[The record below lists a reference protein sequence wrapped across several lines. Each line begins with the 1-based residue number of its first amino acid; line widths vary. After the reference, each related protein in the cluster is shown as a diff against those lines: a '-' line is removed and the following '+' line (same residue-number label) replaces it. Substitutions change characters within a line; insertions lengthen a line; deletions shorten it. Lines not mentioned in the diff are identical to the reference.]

1 LLEHKLKTRLLTV
14 EDIEMKSGIY
24 QIKNLTNNKIYIGS
38 SVDIKARWAGHR
50 SDLKNKKHHSK
61 HLQRSWELHGSN
73 AFEFMILEVVKD
85 SELLLEREQHYLDT
99 LRPYEREVGYN
110 NCREAGR
117 PTGYKHSEETRR
129 KMSETK
135 KGHKHSEETK
145 RKIGISQK
153 GKHIS
158 DETKIKQSISAKKR
172 WKRTDACTEE
182 TRKKMSEAH
191 KGRKP
196 WNKGIKTPQEVKDK
210 ISKTL
215 KGRPSPMKG
224 NRHSEETK
232 RLMSEV
238 RSGENNARSIMT
250 WEKVREIRRLYAAGG
265 ISQQKLADQFGCS
278 KGCIKHILKNRSWRE
293 Q

>member
-1 LLEHKLKTRLLTV
+1 MGWGYFILLEHKSMTRLPTM

-38 SVDIKARWAGHR
+38 SVDIRARWAGHR

-61 HLQRSWELHGSN
+61 HLQRSWELHGSD
-73 AFEFMILEVVKD
+73 AFEFTILEVVKD

-99 LRPYEREVGYN
+99 LRPYE
-110 NCREAGR
+110 
-117 PTGYKHSEETRR
+117 
-129 KMSETK
+129 SETK

-158 DETKIKQSISAKKR
+158 DETRKKQSISAKKR
-172 WKRTDACTEE
+172 WKRPDACTEE

-191 KGRKP
+191 KGKKS

-224 NRHSEETK
+224 KKHSEETK
-232 RLMSEV
+232 RLMSEA
-238 RSGENNARSIMT
+238 RSGENNVRSIMT

>member
-1 LLEHKLKTRLLTV
+1 MTRLLTV

-24 QIKNLTNNKIYIGS
+24 QITNTTNNKIYIGS
-38 SVDIKARWAGHR
+38 SVNIKARWAGHR

-61 HLQRSWELHGSN
+61 HLQRSWELHGSG
-73 AFEFMILEVVKD
+73 AFEFMILEAVED

-99 LRPYEREVGYN
+99 LKPYEREIGYN
-110 NCREAGR
+110 NCREAANCLGF
-117 PTGYKHSEETRR
+117 KHTEKSKR
-129 KMSETK
+129 KMSQSR

-145 RKIGISQK
+145 RKMSEAQK
-153 GKHIS
+153 GRVFTQ
-158 DETKIKQSISAKKR
+158 ETRAKMSKSATGRK
-172 WKRTDACTEE
+172 ASLE
-182 TRKKMSEAH
+182 TRKKMSQTR
-191 KGRKP
+191 KGRKS
-196 WNKGIKTPQEVKDK
+196 WNTGIKTPQEVKNK
-210 ISKTL
+210 ISETL

-224 NRHSEETK
+224 KKHSEETK

-278 KGCIKHILKNRSWRE
+278 KGCIKHILKNRTWRE
-293 Q
+293 